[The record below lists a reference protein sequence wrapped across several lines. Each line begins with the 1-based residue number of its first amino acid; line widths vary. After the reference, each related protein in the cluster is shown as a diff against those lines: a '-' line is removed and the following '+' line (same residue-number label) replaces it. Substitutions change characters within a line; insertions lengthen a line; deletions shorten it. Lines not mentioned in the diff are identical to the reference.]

1 MLPSKGYKFL
11 RFSLKVLGSYA
22 KGVEEYIDTVTQV
35 VKVNFGSY
43 VRYQN
48 EAVNEQGFYNQ

>member
-22 KGVEEYIDTVTQV
+22 KGVEEYIDTVT
-35 VKVNFGSY
+35 
-43 VRYQN
+43 
-48 EAVNEQGFYNQ
+48 